1 MTEQAVEPAIKTAV
15 RPQKRPGGLGAEPM
29 TLADIEGEAHV
40 RRQCGM
46 DELDRV
52 LGGGIVEGSVVLVGG
67 DPGVGKSTLLLQVCG
82 RLAGA
87 GARVLYVTGEESARQ
102 IKLRANRLHVQAD
115 TLWILAENAMDD
127 ILARF
132 EALQPSFM
140 VVDSIQTV
148 YRPELSAAPGSV
160 SQVRECASLLLRAA

>member
-102 IKLRANRLHVQAD
+102 IKLRANRPARAGGHALD
-115 TLWILAENAMDD
+115 TGGK
-127 ILARF
+127 RHGRHPG
-132 EALQPSFM
+132 AL
-140 VVDSIQTV
+140 
-148 YRPELSAAPGSV
+148 
-160 SQVRECASLLLRAA
+160 